1 MPQKKSSVLPE
12 SFSSAPKR
20 TMVSRWVLVVLLII
34 IVAVLLLNKGWIVA
48 AVVDGKPIF
57 RWQLTKVL
65 VARYGKQ
72 TLEGMISE
80 TLIKEEARKEGI
92 TISQKDVDGKVADV
106 MKGLGQNVSLDDVL
120 RFQGMTR
127 SDFESQVRL
136 QLTVEKLL
144 GKTIAIT
151 ENDITNYIATNSAT
165 LTATQPAALREE
177 ARNAI
182 LNAKINEKLQ
192 PWFLDLEQKAKIL
205 RFL

>member
-1 MPQKKSSVLPE
+1 MML
-12 SFSSAPKR
+12 
-20 TMVSRWVLVVLLII
+20 TRWVLIVLLVI
-34 IVAVLLLNKGWIVA
+34 IVAVLFINKGWFIA

-57 RWQLTKVL
+57 RWQLNNVL

-80 TLIKEEARKEGI
+80 ALIKEEAGKEGI
-92 TISQKDVDGKVADV
+92 SISQKDVEGKVADV
-106 MKGLGQNVSLDDVL
+106 VKGLGQNVSLDDVL

-127 SDFESQVRL
+127 ADFESQIRL

-144 GKTIAIT
+144 GKSITITDA
-151 ENDITNYIATNSAT
+151 DITSYIATNSAT
-165 LTATQPAALREE
+165 LVATDPAALRGE

-192 PWFLDLEQKAKIL
+192 PWFLDIQQKARIL